1 VADSTTPSALAEF
14 AQKQGLAYEQSIA
27 LPQQGDLLN
36 RGGKVEGAAT
46 GGLPGGLEGSLVHY
60 RYTYTWTD
68 SDNHSHSEE
77 RRFTLVVASIPESIG
92 FLPYM
97 GFSGPASKLS
107 ASAGGEDMAPIDMS
121 KSEVLKQARAMAY
134 KGTRETW
141 LAQLLSPALIQWLE
155 RCDEDFGFEL
165 ANGVLCAGRGGHLTA
180 ASELAAVCEDAAHLA
195 GAIREESLEEVGT
208 SGEEAEA
215 ARDPDAVPAMEKALR
230 EVELEQP
237 ATLGAAESTFAG
249 YARRTP
255 ATALGSMRFALLL
268 TLALNIPGIA
278 LPIVFLSEGLYLPLA
293 VIEGG
298 LILIVFFFSFRSRVG
313 QRGRKYAEEAFYR
326 AYAAERELAL
336 EEPLHF
342 AAGHAEAKLPF
353 KPDRV
358 LSGLLPGGS
367 KGSLVLAGD
376 GGKRSDRIAVVA
388 GPRGPVAEAELQAE
402 APGLSAQLLDGYAE
416 RLGKEIGEDLATRP
430 DVRAGAAPA

>member
-1 VADSTTPSALAEF
+1 MTDSATPNALAKF
-14 AQKQGLAYEQSIA
+14 AKEQGLQYAERVD
-27 LPQQGDLLN
+27 LPDQGRTLCEN
-36 RGGKVEGAAT
+36 GTVEGAAT
-46 GGLPGGLEGSLVHY
+46 GTLPGGVEGSLIHY

-77 RRFTLVVASIPESIG
+77 RRFTLVVTRIPESIG

-107 ASAGGEDMAPIDMS
+107 AGAGGEDMAPIDMS
-121 KSEVLKQARAMAY
+121 KSEVLKQAAAMAY

-141 LAQLLSPALIQWLE
+141 LAQLLSPALVQWLE

-165 ANGVLCAGRGGHLTA
+165 ANGVLCVGRSGHL
-180 ASELAAVCEDAAHLA
+180 SSPGELTAVCADASHLA

-215 ARDPDAVPAMEKALR
+215 ASDPDAADPAMEKALR
-230 EVELEQP
+230 EVELDPP
-237 ATLGAAESTFAG
+237 ATLGAAEGTFAS

-255 ATALGSMRFALLL
+255 ATALGSLRFALLL

-278 LPIVFLSEGLYLPLA
+278 LPIVFLSEGFYLPLA

-298 LILIVFFFSFRSRVG
+298 LILIVFSFSFRSRVR

-326 AYAAERELAL
+326 AYAAERELTL

-342 AAGHAEAKLPF
+342 AAGHAEAELPF

-358 LSGLLPGGS
+358 FSGPLPGGTN
-367 KGSLVLAGD
+367 GSLVLAGD
-376 GGKRSDRIAVVA
+376 GSKRSDRIAVVA
-388 GPRGPVAEAELQAE
+388 GPRGPIAEAELQAE
-402 APGLSAQLLDGYAE
+402 APGLSAKLLDGYAE
-416 RLGKEIGEDLATRP
+416 KLAAELAEDLATRP
-430 DVRAGAAPA
+430 GT